1 MNTPPAPP
9 ASLELTADG
18 LCLRP
23 WQDGDVAA
31 LYEAASESSASVGR
45 WLPWCHADY
54 GPDDAAAWIAHC
66 RSAWQTGEQFAFGIF
81 DTDSGVLLGGVGLS
95 QCNRLQRSANLGYW
109 VRQSRQRQGIA
120 AKAAICVVRFGFEQC
135 ELTRIELIVL
145 PDNLAS
151 RCTAE
156 KVGAKFEGMAP
167 RRLQQRDA
175 AVYSL
180 ELDDPR

>member
-1 MNTPPAPP
+1 MNTKPDPPAP
-9 ASLELTADG
+9 LELIADG

-23 WQDGDVAA
+23 WQHGDVAA
-31 LYEAASESSASVGR
+31 LHEAVSESVASVGR

-54 GPDDAAAWIAHC
+54 GSADAAAWIVHC
-66 RSAWQTGEQFAFGIF
+66 RWAWHSGEQFAFGIF
-81 DTDSGVLLGGVGLS
+81 DTASGVLLGGGGLS
-95 QCNRLQRSANLGYW
+95 QRNRLQRSANLGYW

-120 AKAAICVVRFGFEQC
+120 AKAAICVARFGFEQC

-151 RCTAE
+151 RRTAE
-156 KVGAKFEGMAP
+156 KVGAKFEGIAP
-167 RRLQQRDA
+167 RRLLERDA

-180 ELDDPR
+180 EPDDLR